1 MKMMKRT
8 IALNWRMLKIYWYE
22 LPILLLVLLFVGW
35 LASSV
40 LIFPVVVICLSGLIS
55 PFGGIMERRES
66 IYLLQSL
73 PLKRSHCILG
83 KFVLSLSL
91 VVAGLLAAT
100 LLMPLANVL
109 GNQVWNQHFDLYFIS
124 LAASF
129 LLFAVLCLIFVPFA
143 LMLAPITQA
152 MMTYIYLIP
161 MMIIGGLAG
170 FMLAYFEEQVVAFFA
185 GIANQL
191 AVVGIMGILAIFILF
206 VSYLLSVKIYEKRDF

>member
-1 MKMMKRT
+1 MMKRT

-22 LPILLLVLLFVGW
+22 LPILLLVLLFIGW
-35 LASSV
+35 LASAV
-40 LIFPVVVICLSGLIS
+40 LIFPVAVVICLSGSIS
-55 PFGGIMERRES
+55 PFGGSLERKES

-73 PLKRSHCILG
+73 PLKRSHFVLG
-83 KFVLSLSL
+83 KFIISFLMMVG
-91 VVAGLLAAT
+91 GLLVAT
-100 LLMPLANVL
+100 LMMPLANIL
-109 GNQVWNQHFDLYFIS
+109 SNQVWNQHFELYFIS

-129 LLFAVLCLIFVPFA
+129 LLFAIMCLIFIPFA
-143 LMLAPITQA
+143 LRVAPITQ
-152 MMTYIYLIP
+152 TVLYYIYLIP

-170 FMLAYFEEQVVAFFA
+170 FMLAYFEEQIVAFLA